1 MPLTKRLTPIG
12 NSRGL
17 ILDKAILQQA
27 DMSTDTEVEISV
39 EDHAIVIRPHRYA
52 SDAEASAAG
61 KSVMQRR
68 RKLMERL
75 AK

>member
-1 MPLTKRLTPIG
+1 MPLTKQFTRIG
-12 NSRGL
+12 NSTGI
-17 ILDKAILQQA
+17 ILDRQILQQA
-27 DMSTDTEVEISV
+27 DMTSDTEVEISV
-39 EDHAIVIRPHRYA
+39 EGNAIVIRPHRYA

-61 KSVMQRR
+61 RAVMKRR